1 MTLIAREA
9 GEGSEI
15 PYKSLSSASNP
26 ELATVL
32 KVISLLG
39 LQLHV
44 SATDEGKMAV

>member
-15 PYKSLSSASNP
+15 PCKSLSSSSNP
-26 ELATVL
+26 ELASVL
-32 KVISLLG
+32 KVISWLG

-44 SATDEGKMAV
+44 IATDKGKMAV